1 MSATNPEHTSTILMT
16 LTLPAAKA
24 SALAN
29 WEEGFI
35 DRTIWNELDPGYF
48 VMDAF
53 DFMSFVLFEEESPR
67 GIPVRALYVCFE
79 DADSVHEV
87 VKVHRYDVTST
98 EGVSVDL
105 VFMAAPA
112 GNPREVDA

>member
-1 MSATNPEHTSTILMT
+1 MSSTNPEHTASILMT
-16 LTLPAAKA
+16 VTLPAAKA

-29 WEEGFI
+29 WQEGFI

-79 DADSVHEV
+79 DADNVHEV

-112 GNPREVDA
+112 GHPQEAGA

>member
-1 MSATNPEHTSTILMT
+1 MSGNNPEHTSTILMT
-16 LTLPAAKA
+16 VTLPAAKA

-29 WEEGFI
+29 WQEGYI

-79 DADSVHEV
+79 DADNVHEV

-112 GNPREVDA
+112 GNPQEVDA

>member
-1 MSATNPEHTSTILMT
+1 MPSTNREHTASVLMT
-16 LTLPAAKA
+16 VTLPAAKA

-29 WEEGFI
+29 WQEGFI
-35 DRTIWNELDPGYF
+35 DKEIWNELDPGYY

-79 DADSVHEV
+79 DTDNVHEV
-87 VKVHRYDVTST
+87 VKVHRYNVNCSL
-98 EGVSVDL
+98 GHSVDL
-105 VFMAAPA
+105 VFMAAPV
-112 GNPREVDA
+112 GHPQEVAA

>member
-1 MSATNPEHTSTILMT
+1 MPSTNQEHTASVLMT
-16 LTLPAAKA
+16 VTLPAAKA
-24 SALAN
+24 SALAD
-29 WEEGFI
+29 WQEGYI
-35 DRTIWNELDPGYF
+35 DKTIWNELDPDYY
-48 VMDAF
+48 VMEAF

-67 GIPVRALYVCFE
+67 GIPVRALYVCFK
-79 DADSVHEV
+79 DADNVHEV

-112 GNPREVDA
+112 GNPQEVDA

>member
-1 MSATNPEHTSTILMT
+1 MSGNNPEHTSTILMT
-16 LTLPAAKA
+16 VTLPAAKA

-29 WEEGFI
+29 WQEGYI

-79 DADSVHEV
+79 DSDNVHEV

-112 GNPREVDA
+112 GNPQEVAA

>member
-1 MSATNPEHTSTILMT
+1 MSGNNPEHTSTILMT
-16 LTLPAAKA
+16 VTLPAAKA

-29 WEEGFI
+29 WQEGFI
-35 DRTIWNELDPGYF
+35 DRTIWNELDPGYYL
-48 VMDAF
+48 MEAF

-79 DADSVHEV
+79 DADNVHEV

-112 GNPREVDA
+112 GHPQEAGA

>member
-1 MSATNPEHTSTILMT
+1 MSGNNPEHTSTILMT
-16 LTLPAAKA
+16 VTLPAATA

-29 WEEGFI
+29 WQEGFI

-79 DADSVHEV
+79 DSDNVHEV